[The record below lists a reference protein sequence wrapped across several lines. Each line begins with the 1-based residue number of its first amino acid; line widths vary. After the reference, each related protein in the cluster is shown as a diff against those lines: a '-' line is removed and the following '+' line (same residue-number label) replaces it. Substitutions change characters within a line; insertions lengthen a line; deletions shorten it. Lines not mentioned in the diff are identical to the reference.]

1 MIWLYRLLFVP
12 VFVVMFPYY
21 ALRMLKRGG
30 YAKDFSHRFGMLP
43 TLPKKS
49 KDKKRIWIQAVS
61 VGEVDAVIGFVK
73 KLEATQKYE
82 VVLTTTTSTAYAL
95 LNNKYKDDCLFHAIF
110 PIDFFPFSYR
120 AWETISPDAVI
131 LMEGEV
137 WPEHLHQAKIRK
149 VPAILINARL
159 SDKSYSRYN
168 KIRILAQRMFNK
180 FSKICVSNEV
190 DYKRFEKLGID
201 KKKLELT
208 GNIKFDVQSP
218 KISEQEK
225 QKLKLEMGFA
235 PDSFVLLGSS
245 TWKGE
250 ERMLVETT
258 QLLRDKGVDCRL
270 LLVPRHAERRNEIKP
285 EIEHL
290 PHCVRTEQKQ
300 AKPDN
305 IVYLADTTGELR
317 MFTAIADL
325 VFVGKSLFDNDGGQS
340 PIDAAAA
347 GIPIVYGNNMTNF
360 KQICKSLES
369 AGASRKVYT
378 AEEGIKQLI
387 TLALD
392 ENERHSMSRCAVT
405 WHANNEG
412 ATTKTLD
419 VCTKLL

>member
-1 MIWLYRLLFVP
+1 
-12 VFVVMFPYY
+12 
-21 ALRMLKRGG
+21 
-30 YAKDFSHRFGMLP
+30 
-43 TLPKKS
+43 
-49 KDKKRIWIQAVS
+49 
-61 VGEVDAVIGFVK
+61 
-73 KLEATQKYE
+73 
-82 VVLTTTTSTAYAL
+82 
-95 LNNKYKDDCLFHAIF
+95 
-110 PIDFFPFSYR
+110 
-120 AWETISPDAVI
+120 
-131 LMEGEV
+131 
-137 WPEHLHQAKIRK
+137 
-149 VPAILINARL
+149 
-159 SDKSYSRYN
+159 
-168 KIRILAQRMFNK
+168 
-180 FSKICVSNEV
+180 
-190 DYKRFEKLGID
+190 
-201 KKKLELT
+201 
-208 GNIKFDVQSP
+208 
-218 KISEQEK
+218 
-225 QKLKLEMGFA
+225 MGFA

-317 MFTAIADL
+317 MFTVIADL